1 MAPWIPATIFTA
13 VNSLIGL
20 AIAYAYLKYKV
31 DDLIKNETVSK
42 GAQEKANAKLEETI
56 KDTIKEFH
64 DSIKEDRRTL
74 VEIAALVKV
83 SGAEQA
89 IINKFTTG
97 LLNSLSDKVEKLQK
111 DYNEIAQCIQIIK
124 AIIDKDR
131 ERVRNNEPESSKR

>member
-56 KDTIKEFH
+56 KETIKEFH

-131 ERVRNNEPESSKR
+131 ESKKQ

>member
-131 ERVRNNEPESSKR
+131 ESKKQ

>member
-1 MAPWIPATIFTA
+1 MDPWIPATIFTA

-74 VEIAALVKV
+74 VEIAALVKAV
-83 SGAEQA
+83 SYTHLRAHE
-89 IINKFTTG
+89 TPEHLVCR
-97 LLNSLSDKVEKLQK
+97 LLL
-111 DYNEIAQCIQIIK
+111 
-124 AIIDKDR
+124 
-131 ERVRNNEPESSKR
+131 

>member
-56 KDTIKEFH
+56 KETIREFH

-131 ERVRNNEPESSKR
+131 ESKKQ